1 MHIGHA
7 SGLMIGL
14 VHPGVAHDEA
24 ILVDHGRLR
33 SGAPQPHSASHQSLQ
48 LMMCGLDLVGGFWR
62 GRPAGRLAGA
72 GPSGKLP
79 AKFIEQLSLHPP
91 RRP

>member
-24 ILVDHGRLR
+24 ILVDHGCLR
-33 SGAPQPHSASHQSLQ
+33 SGAPQPHALHRISSA
-48 LMMCGLDLVGGFWR
+48 
-62 GRPAGRLAGA
+62 
-72 GPSGKLP
+72 
-79 AKFIEQLSLHPP
+79 
-91 RRP
+91 